1 MADDGHADV
10 ILDVDLTERSVAA
23 MPYPG
28 EWKQHYIGGRGV
40 GVRIFADRV
49 DPGIDPY
56 ERENLLVFAT
66 GPLTGTRLPLGSRY
80 DVITKSPLTGTITS
94 ANSGGFFGTE
104 MKRAGY
110 DIIVVTGK
118 ADAPVWLRLTE
129 GSAEIRDATP
139 YWGMTTG
146 EATDAIRRDC
156 GDQKV
161 RVACIGP
168 AGERLSRIACIINDG
183 SRAAGRGGAGAVMG
197 SKNLKAIAVRGEHPP
212 EIADPARCERLR
224 REILTRL
231 KERGVTTGG
240 LHTHGTAAI
249 LGIVNAAYILPTRN
263 YQESH
268 FPRAD
273 DVSGETMT
281 KTILVRRK
289 ACHACPVACGR
300 ETKAGGVSGGGPE
313 YETIWA
319 FGPDCGISDLEQIA
333 AAGYLCNDL
342 GLDTISMGATIAC
355 AMEMSEKGYIGE
367 EIRFGDGDA
376 LQRLVRMTGYRDGI
390 GDELAEGSYRFAEKY
405 GHPEMSM
412 SVKRQ
417 ELPAYDPRGLK
428 GLGLNYATSVRG
440 GCHVYGNMGYPEIAG
455 VPVRLDPYTDE
466 GKAKWTKTFQ
476 DLTAA
481 IDSSG
486 ICLFTLRVLWVADYA
501 AMISAVTGIE
511 MTEEALLTAGE
522 RIWNLQKLFNI
533 RAGFTKADDTLPERL
548 LKEPLKE
555 GAPAGQVWEREP
567 LLDEYY
573 ALRGW
578 DAEGVPTPEKLRRL
592 GIGETA

>member
-1 MADDGHADV
+1 MADDGYAGV

-40 GVRIFADRV
+40 GVRILADRV

-56 ERENLLVFAT
+56 DRENLLIFAT

-110 DIIVVTGK
+110 DIVVVSGK

-139 YWGMTTG
+139 YRGMTTG

-197 SKNLKAIAVRGEHPP
+197 SKNLKAIAVRGDHPP
-212 EIADPARCERLR
+212 ETADPAGCDRLR

-231 KERGVTTGG
+231 KESGVTTGG
-240 LHTHGTAAI
+240 LHTHGTAAV

-268 FPRAD
+268 FPGAD
-273 DVSGETMT
+273 DVSGEAMT
-281 KTILVRRK
+281 ETILVRRK

-300 ETKAGGVSGGGPE
+300 ETEAGGKRGGGPE

-333 AAGYLCNDL
+333 EAGYLCNDL

-355 AMEMSEKGYIGE
+355 AMEMSEKGYISE

-376 LQRLVRMTGYRDGI
+376 LHRLVRMTGYRDGI

-405 GHPEMSM
+405 GHPELSM
-412 SVKRQ
+412 SVKKQ
-417 ELPAYDPRGLK
+417 ELPAYDPRGMQ

-466 GKAKWTKTFQ
+466 GKAEWTKTFQ

-486 ICLFTLRVLWVADYA
+486 ICLFTVRALWVADYA
-501 AMISAVTGIE
+501 AMVSAVTGME
-511 MTEEALLTAGE
+511 MTEDDLLTAGE

-548 LKEPLKE
+548 LREPLKE
-555 GAPAGQVWEREP
+555 GAPAGRVWEREP

-578 DAEGVPTPEKLRRL
+578 DADGVPTPEKLRRL
-592 GIGETA
+592 GIGQIA